1 LRLALRARILA
12 LHEQRA
18 GNRQVRTIF
27 NIVMRIVSSLLGLLM
42 MFMGSVWILQGLN
55 LYFRVGFM
63 VGDKRWV
70 AWGALLAL
78 LGLCQLIWSNIR
90 QQA

>member
-1 LRLALRARILA
+1 M
-12 LHEQRA
+12 
-18 GNRQVRTIF
+18 GTRQVLHIF

-78 LGLCQLIWSNIR
+78 VGLCQLIWSNTR